1 MEVKDLL
8 FFNKEGYAINANYN
22 DELDIWSSKILFDK
36 NSTDT
41 FKTQGLYLF
50 EKINKTKNTFNC
62 ELKKFQ
68 LFNTNDFNFYPKTT
82 DENFLITKIETEN
95 DSPDYNT
102 KWVYA
107 ENVEKYFYNQAYC
120 YFTGLGTSFYNNDFN
135 SVHLVEY

>member
-50 EKINKTKNTFNC
+50 EKINKTKNTFNG
-62 ELKKFQ
+62 ELQKFQ

-82 DENFLITKIETEN
+82 DENFLITKIETE
-95 DSPDYNT
+95 DID
-102 KWVYA
+102 
-107 ENVEKYFYNQAYC
+107 
-120 YFTGLGTSFYNNDFN
+120 
-135 SVHLVEY
+135 